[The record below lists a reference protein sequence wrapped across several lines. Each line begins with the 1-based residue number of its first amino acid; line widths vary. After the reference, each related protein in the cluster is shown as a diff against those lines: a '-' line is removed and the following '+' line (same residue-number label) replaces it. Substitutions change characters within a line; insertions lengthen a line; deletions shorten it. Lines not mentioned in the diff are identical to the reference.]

1 MKGIVFTEF
10 LQLVEEKFGYEMVDK
25 LLVAANLEHG
35 GAYTAVGTYGHQEL
49 ITLVSKLSDETSVD
63 VPELVKTFG
72 SYLFK
77 KFSVAYPGIISSELD
92 NTFDFLQQI
101 EGHIHVEVRKL
112 YPKAELPTFKYET
125 PNDNTLEMIYQSTRP
140 FADLCEGL
148 ISECIEHF
156 GETISLQRE
165 DLAPD
170 GTSAKFTLTKQ
181 PADFATA

>member
-49 ITLVSKLSDETSVD
+49 ITLVSKLS
-63 VPELVKTFG
+63 
-72 SYLFK
+72 YLFK

-92 NTFDFLQQI
+92 NTFEFLQQI

-125 PNDNTLEMIYQSTRP
+125 PNDNTMEMIYQSTRP